1 MHRPLK
7 LIRPVH
13 SQPLA
18 KIRSQLLKVVNL
30 SLIMVRPV
38 YGIITNNHQIL
49 FQEHQNYLNNFV
61 KHRPASGG
69 PKTPR
74 EWATPKLVGASS
86 SQPAGS
92 GRTIQL
98 WPKSLTFCI
107 SLCIVS
113 VKSCSIFQHRPADH
127 QQFPGKS
134 DNRHLCS
141 FLVTMLNLVI
151 NLSHPGLF

>member
-18 KIRSQLLKVVNL
+18 QIGSQLLKVINL
-30 SLIMVRPV
+30 SLIRVRPV
-38 YGIITNNHQIL
+38 YGIITNNQQIS
-49 FQEHQNYLNNFV
+49 FQEYQNHLNNFI

-86 SQPAGS
+86 SQPTGS

-98 WPKSLTFCI
+98 SLKTSAFCK
-107 SLCIVS
+107 SLCIVNIESRS
-113 VKSCSIFQHRPADH
+113 VFQHRPADH
-127 QQFPGKS
+127 
-134 DNRHLCS
+134 
-141 FLVTMLNLVI
+141 
-151 NLSHPGLF
+151 

>member
-18 KIRSQLLKVVNL
+18 QIRSQLLKVINL
-30 SLIMVRPV
+30 SLIRVRPV
-38 YGIITNNHQIL
+38 YGIITNNQQIS
-49 FQEHQNYLNNFV
+49 FQEYQNHLNNFI

-86 SQPAGS
+86 SQLTGS
-92 GRTIQL
+92 GRSIQL
-98 WPKSLTFCI
+98 LLKLSAFFKSLCMI
-107 SLCIVS
+107 SIPAGFVS
-113 VKSCSIFQHRPADH
+113 KNSPATYK
-127 QQFPGKS
+127 QLPGNG
-134 DNRHLCS
+134 DNRN
-141 FLVTMLNLVI
+141 F
-151 NLSHPGLF
+151 